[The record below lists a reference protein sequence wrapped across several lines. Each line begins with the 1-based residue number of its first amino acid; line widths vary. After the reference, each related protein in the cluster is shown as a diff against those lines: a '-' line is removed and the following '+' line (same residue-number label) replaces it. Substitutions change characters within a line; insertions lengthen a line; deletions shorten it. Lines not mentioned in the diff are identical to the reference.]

1 MTKKS
6 LLTLIESEV
15 WQFSALCMAFTVPS
29 TKRIL
34 GCPLALKSS
43 QGESL
48 DIFLVFR
55 DLSIGEHGT
64 FLQCKP

>member
-29 TKRIL
+29 TKKNI
-34 GCPLALKSS
+34 GMPTGIEVISGGK
-43 QGESL
+43 
-48 DIFLVFR
+48 FR
-55 DLSIGEHGT
+55 YFPGV
-64 FLQCKP
+64 